1 MNWIL
6 KNLDYVLTFLYT
18 MVATFMLGLIYSC
31 GTTSPIHTGI
41 FTFIPFLGG
50 AIYKYIEE
58 STSKQLKISLVVAIG
73 SLLTSLF
80 VAWLHYLG

>member
-58 STSKQLKISLVVAIG
+58 STPKQLNFWSKN
-73 SLLTSLF
+73 
-80 VAWLHYLG
+80 HYDFKCNICEM